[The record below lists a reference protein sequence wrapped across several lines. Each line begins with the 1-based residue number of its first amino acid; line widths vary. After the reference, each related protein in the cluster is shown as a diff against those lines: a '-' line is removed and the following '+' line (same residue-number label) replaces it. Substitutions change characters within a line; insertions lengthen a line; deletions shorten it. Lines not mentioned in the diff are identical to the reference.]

1 MACYELLRG
10 QVLTDGDCKEILLG
24 HTGTI
29 SQQISE
35 VLGASASVLPDLRT
49 PEGMLAQ
56 YNSQR
61 LLAVSGGLPV
71 EDCFEDVLQ
80 HLAQPSVQQDLEKG
94 PRLLLLVPRRPLAE
108 YVTALQAWLSQN
120 VHLLQL
126 PAGRPLSDEPVYVS
140 DQFKQ
145 GLEYHCP
152 VQKNGQIAFEWPT
165 ERQWMD
171 EQSLDIHV
179 LEPSADLPAS
189 ARRRSA
195 NDAWNTRGAGEVFLT
210 PQTWSMLFRTLLE
223 RGEFLDARTWS
234 ILAGARFAK
243 SKNDSASSS
252 RYVPYAKWVPGDRRV
267 EFGWCSPAYSD
278 EDVGVRG
285 SR

>member
-24 HTGTI
+24 HTGNI

-80 HLAQPSVQQDLEKG
+80 HLAQPSVQRDLEKG

-126 PAGRPLSDEPVYVS
+126 PAGRPLADEPVYIP

-152 VQKNGQIAFEWPT
+152 VQKNGQIAFEWRT

-189 ARRRSA
+189 AQRRSA
-195 NDAWNTRGAGEVFLT
+195 NDAWNTCGAGEVFLT

-223 RGEFLDARTWS
+223 RGELLDARTWS
-234 ILAGARFAK
+234 ILAGARLAK
-243 SKNDSASSS
+243 SKNDSTSSP
-252 RYVPYAKWVPGDRRV
+252 RHVPDAGWRPGDRQV
-267 EFGWCSPAYSD
+267 WFIWDYPGDSD
-278 EDVGVRG
+278 EGAGVRG